1 MFQAQVSAGDTKSN
15 KTESLSFKSSPQI
28 GFSPEAQFVQSQKCL
43 QSKSHELLPKMQ
55 ISKQIKKNLYYIT
68 VIRYQDLKKKKKR
81 HSDATLQINIQVNH
95 VNHYQALGQKD
106 LQQSPN
112 DYTLQRKVILRKE
125 RGKKNY
131 IEALIITFTVTPTST
146 NMGM

>member
-15 KTESLSFKSSPQI
+15 KTESLSLKSSPQI

-68 VIRYQDLKKKKKR
+68 VIRYQDLKKKKK
-81 HSDATLQINIQVNH
+81 
-95 VNHYQALGQKD
+95 ALRCH
-106 LQQSPN
+106 SPN
-112 DYTLQRKVILRKE
+112 KYPGQPCESLPSTWPKRSTVESKRLHSAKKSNTQKRERKKE
-125 RGKKNY
+125 LHRGINNY
-131 IEALIITFTVTPTST
+131 FHGDSNL
-146 NMGM
+146 N